1 MGQTQGFGCISSE
14 NSDRTLQGVITHD
27 GMVYIKF
34 AKIMFS
40 EQLDRKQL
48 DPPTLYLKPAK
59 LRNVYSLNSHVMGF
73 IHIARSPMI
82 LLITY
87 YEKI

>member
-1 MGQTQGFGCISSE
+1 MKVGRHYWSFMEQTQGFGCISSE

-40 EQLDRKQL
+40 EQLEENSLTHLHSTSNQL
-48 DPPTLYLKPAK
+48 RY
-59 LRNVYSLNSHVMGF
+59 VMF
-73 IHIARSPMI
+73 TVWIHMWLDSYI
-82 LLITY
+82 
-87 YEKI
+87 